1 MLPCTQSWNYY
12 VTCLKKKQVLLFL
25 NYSIRFYLTTV
36 SFPTGGTRIVFKALV
51 WKRLVFCNIRMVLKA
66 TLQKESPKL
75 SLPQVTSEAA
85 VRKCSSKWVFLE
97 ISQYSQ
103 ENICVVVFL
112 IKVQALLYAT
122 LFKTDFNT
130 SVFLWMWWN
139 SFFIEHLRWHLSI

>member
-1 MLPCTQSWNYY
+1 
-12 VTCLKKKQVLLFL
+12 
-25 NYSIRFYLTTV
+25 
-36 SFPTGGTRIVFKALV
+36 
-51 WKRLVFCNIRMVLKA
+51 MVLKA

-130 SVFLWMWWN
+130 SVFL
-139 SFFIEHLRWHLSI
+139 